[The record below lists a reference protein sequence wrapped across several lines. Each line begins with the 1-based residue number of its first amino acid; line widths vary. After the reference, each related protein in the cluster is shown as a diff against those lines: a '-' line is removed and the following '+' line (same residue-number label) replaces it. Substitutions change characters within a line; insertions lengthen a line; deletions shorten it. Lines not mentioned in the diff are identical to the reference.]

1 MRSAWQL
8 SMVAHVYQH
17 MPTLPSLSQPSL
29 AYARMLPCARHSMAA
44 YIAKYMSSAYH
55 SLQQHLSAVVGICQY
70 LTARS
75 VHVSKGSVGHRMSAS
90 VGQGQR
96 TPETSLRTS
105 SLLLVK
111 PLEPSSASAHVVQI
125 ENVECLEG
133 SRLRFD
139 FLGKDSIRYENVVE
153 VDPKVYQNIKDFMK
167 DERGKG
173 GAP

>member
-1 MRSAWQL
+1 
-8 SMVAHVYQH
+8 
-17 MPTLPSLSQPSL
+17 
-29 AYARMLPCARHSMAA
+29 
-44 YIAKYMSSAYH
+44 
-55 SLQQHLSAVVGICQY
+55 
-70 LTARS
+70 
-75 VHVSKGSVGHRMSAS
+75 MSAS

-96 TPETSLRTS
+96 TPETSLRT
-105 SLLLVK
+105 LLLVK
-111 PLEPSSASAHVVQI
+111 LLEPSSASAHVVQI